1 MLSVKLKTLLAVAEL
16 RNFTKAAQQLSLT
29 QPAVSHHIS
38 QLEDELGATLFI
50 RGKGGLKLTP
60 DGEIAVQCARRM
72 AALYSRLQ
80 QDLASPEKRMTK
92 LRIGITHTAES
103 NLTTEVL
110 AKCSDESNKL
120 NITILTDTIQNL
132 YTMLENY
139 EIDLAIVEG
148 STSSH
153 ALSSLVLD
161 TDYLVCVMS
170 ADNPLARNAMITL
183 EQLKK
188 ERMILRLPTSATR
201 VLFDS
206 TLRSLNDSPDNYNV
220 AIEVDN
226 IATIKD
232 LVVKNLGVSVLPRSA
247 CVTELRRGKLAALP
261 IENLSMVRETR
272 IVYNRDFSHK
282 EILQSI
288 TKVYQDTLKAY
299 Q

>member
-16 RNFTKAAQQLSLT
+16 RNFTKAAQQLALT

-110 AKCSDESNKL
+110 AKCSGESNKL

-132 YTMLENY
+132 YTM
-139 EIDLAIVEG
+139 
-148 STSSH
+148 
-153 ALSSLVLD
+153 
-161 TDYLVCVMS
+161 
-170 ADNPLARNAMITL
+170 
-183 EQLKK
+183 Q
-188 ERMILRLPTSATR
+188 
-201 VLFDS
+201 
-206 TLRSLNDSPDNYNV
+206 
-220 AIEVDN
+220 
-226 IATIKD
+226 
-232 LVVKNLGVSVLPRSA
+232 
-247 CVTELRRGKLAALP
+247 
-261 IENLSMVRETR
+261 
-272 IVYNRDFSHK
+272 
-282 EILQSI
+282 
-288 TKVYQDTLKAY
+288 
-299 Q
+299 